1 MGVARVS
8 CRSARS
14 LLIPVLLGLGFVA
27 GAAHA
32 DPLLDRAA
40 ALLQGGAAR
49 EAFDLLD
56 AQEAARAG
64 DPAFD
69 AAIGNA
75 AHAAGQYSHAVMA
88 WERVVAAQPDNMAA
102 QMALARALYAV
113 GDQRSVQALSDL
125 ARAQGIP
132 VDAALSI
139 DQFLVSYDRAAS
151 SGASSLKGYAE
162 LALGHDSNVNAG
174 PASMLLPSPV
184 PGTPAWTLAPSALAR
199 SADFLAALVAVRGR
213 YVLDARWSLVGAAA
227 GTPRRN
233 EGAAGAF
240 DSDQLDAS
248 AGVAWR
254 SERHEFIV
262 QGQGAYYALDGT
274 RLRSIG
280 GVLGEW
286 IYRLDGFR
294 QWGSFVQSARLH
306 YPTQPLRDVQRTVLG
321 TSYAHVFRDGSLAYA
336 GMHGGR
342 EEPDAAGV
350 DYLGHRLVG
359 ARSGGQ
365 LALAR
370 NWALFAN
377 LDWERRRYGAPDPF
391 FAVVRRDRQVNAS
404 LGLSWLPSP
413 AWRITPQWTGTHNG
427 STLPVSEYRRRIWS
441 VTVRREF

>member
-1 MGVARVS
+1 MGVACLSRHGAWPLAFS
-8 CRSARS
+8 S
-14 LLIPVLLGLGFVA
+14 LLWLALG

-32 DPLLDRAA
+32 DALIDEAA
-40 ALLQGGAAR
+40 ALVQRGAAH
-49 EAFDLLD
+49 EAFVLLD
-56 AQEAARAG
+56 AQESARAG

-69 AAIGNA
+69 AAMGSA
-75 AHAAGQYSHAVMA
+75 AHAAGQYSRAVMA
-88 WERVVAAQPDNMAA
+88 WERVVASQPDNVAA
-102 QMALARALYAV
+102 QLALARALYAV
-113 GDQRSVQALSDL
+113 GDRRGAQALSE
-125 ARAQGIP
+125 AVRAQGIP

-139 DQFLVSYDRAAS
+139 DQFLVAYDRAAHD
-151 SGASSLKGYAE
+151 GGSSLKGYAE

-174 PASMLLPSPV
+174 PGSMLLPSPV
-184 PGTPAWTLAPSALAR
+184 PGTPAWTLAPSALAT
-199 SADFLAALVAVRGR
+199 SSDFLAALVAVRGR

-227 GTPRRN
+227 GTPRRH
-233 EGAAGAF
+233 EGGAQAF
-240 DSDQLDAS
+240 DSTQLDAS

-254 SERHEFIV
+254 SERNEFIV
-262 QGQGAYYALDGT
+262 QGQGAYYALDGM

-294 QWGSFVQSARLH
+294 QWGSFLQSARLH

-321 TSYAHVFRDGSLAYA
+321 TSYAHVFREGSLAYA
-336 GMHGGR
+336 GVHGGR

-359 ARSGGQ
+359 VRAGGQ

-370 NWALFAN
+370 NWALFASV
-377 LDWERRRYGAPDPF
+377 DWERRRYGAPDPF

-404 LGLSWLPSP
+404 LGLSWVPTT
-413 AWRITPQWTGTHNG
+413 AWRITPQWTGTHND
-427 STLPVSEYRRRIWS
+427 STLPVSEYRRRVWS

>member
-1 MGVARVS
+1 MGVFRLARCGAGPLALS
-8 CRSARS
+8 S
-14 LLIPVLLGLGFVA
+14 LLWLAPV
-27 GAAHA
+27 GAEQA
-32 DPLLDRAA
+32 D
-40 ALLQGGAAR
+40 ALIDQASALVQRGSAR

-69 AAIGNA
+69 AAMGAA
-75 AHAAGQYSHAVMA
+75 AHAAGQYSRAVMA

-102 QMALARALYAV
+102 QVALARALYAV
-113 GDQRSVQALSDL
+113 GDQRAVLALSDL

-151 SGASSLKGYAE
+151 DGGSSLKGYAE

-199 SADFLAALVAVRGR
+199 STDFLAALVAVRGR
-213 YVLDARWSLVGAAA
+213 YVMDARWSLVGAAA

-233 EGAAGAF
+233 EGGAGAF

-248 AGVAWR
+248 AGVSWR

-321 TSYAHVFRDGSLAYA
+321 TTYAHVFREGSVAYA
-336 GMHGGR
+336 GVHGGR

-359 ARSGGQ
+359 VRAGGQ

-377 LDWERRRYGAPDPF
+377 LDWERRRYGAADPF

-404 LGLSWLPSP
+404 LGVSWVPTT
-413 AWRITPQWTGTHNG
+413 AWRITPQWTGTQND

>member
-1 MGVARVS
+1 MGVFRLARGGAWPLALSSWLWLAPTGVVQADALVDQA
-8 CRSARS
+8 SALVQS
-14 LLIPVLLGLGFVA
+14 
-27 GAAHA
+27 
-32 DPLLDRAA
+32 
-40 ALLQGGAAR
+40 GAAR

-56 AQEAARAG
+56 PQEAARAG

-69 AAIGNA
+69 AAMGRA
-75 AHAAGQYSHAVMA
+75 AHAAGQYSRAVLA
-88 WERVVAAQPDNMAA
+88 WERVVAARPDDMEA
-102 QMALARALYAV
+102 QVALARALYAV
-113 GDQRSVQALSDL
+113 GDQRAVLALSER
-125 ARAQGIP
+125 ARALGIP

-139 DQFLVSYDRAAS
+139 DQFLVSYDRAAAD
-151 SGASSLKGYAE
+151 GGSSLKGYAE

-199 SADFLAALVAVRGR
+199 SSDFLAALVAVRGR
-213 YVLDARWSLVGAAA
+213 YVMDARWSLVGAAA

-233 EGAAGAF
+233 EGGAGAF
-240 DSDQLDAS
+240 DSDQFDAS

-254 SERHEFIV
+254 AERHELIL
-262 QGQGAYYALDGT
+262 QGQGSYYALDGT

-286 IYRLDGFR
+286 IYRIDGYR
-294 QWGSFVQSARLH
+294 QWGSFLQSARLH
-306 YPTQPLRDVQRTVLG
+306 YPTQPLRDVQRTVAG

-336 GMHGGR
+336 GVHGGR

-359 ARSGGQ
+359 LRAGGQ

-404 LGLSWLPSP
+404 LGVSWIPAT
-413 AWRITPQWTGTHNG
+413 AWRVTPQWTGTHND

>member
-1 MGVARVS
+1 MGVFRLARRGAWPLT
-8 CRSARS
+8 CFS
-14 LLIPVLLGLGFVA
+14 LLWLALA

-32 DPLLDRAA
+32 DALIDEAA
-40 ALLQGGAAR
+40 ALVQRGAAR
-49 EAFDLLD
+49 EAFALLD

-69 AAIGNA
+69 AAMGAA
-75 AHAAGQYSHAVMA
+75 AHAAGQYTRAVLA

-102 QMALARALYAV
+102 QLALARALYAV
-113 GDQRSVQALSDL
+113 GDQRGAQALSEQV
-125 ARAQGIP
+125 RAQGIP

-139 DQFLVSYDRAAS
+139 DQFLVSYDRAAND
-151 SGASSLKGYAE
+151 GGSSLKGYAE

-174 PASMLLPSPV
+174 PGSMLLPSPV
-184 PGTPAWTLAPSALAR
+184 PGTPAWTLAPSALAT
-199 SADFLAALVAVRGR
+199 SSDFLAALVAVRGR
-213 YVLDARWSLVGAAA
+213 YVLDARWSLVGSAA

-233 EGAAGAF
+233 DGGARAF
-240 DSDQLDAS
+240 DSTQLDAS

-294 QWGSFVQSARLH
+294 QWGSFLQSATLH

-321 TSYAHVFRDGSLAYA
+321 TSYAQVFRDGSLAYA
-336 GMHGGR
+336 GVHGGR
-342 EEPDAAGV
+342 EDPDAAGV

-359 ARSGGQ
+359 VRAGGQ

-377 LDWERRRYGAPDPF
+377 VDWERRRYGAVDPF

-404 LGLSWLPSP
+404 LGLSWVPTP
-413 AWRITPQWTGTHNG
+413 AWRITPQWTGTHND
-427 STLPVSEYRRRIWS
+427 STLPVSQYERRVWS